1 MDAQSWNRHG
11 TCRWLFFFAIAVC
24 IASPFFTTPAKAN
37 ESGVT
42 WLFEQQG
49 HDGGMAAPPDE
60 TTPLPASLEALRALR
75 PVTDRAEAWGQ
86 LQQFVGQASGPG
98 IPDVPRRLIALSLSG
113 EVDAE
118 GLVELR
124 RHQNPDGGFAAESGH
139 QSSVLDTLD
148 ALEAFAAAGLSD
160 FDVLQPAIAF
170 VAARQRTDG
179 GFAASAVSPSSV
191 YLTARAAA
199 GLQRYRIEYGL
210 SGVLQAAAD
219 FLAARENDRGWGQTW
234 QSAQA
239 LLALLPGTAD
249 TGRHAVA
256 VDALRAAQ
264 GIDGSW
270 DGSVY
275 ATALALRVLGLA
287 AAEDRSSSPGSAT
300 LLGQVID
307 SRHGVVVPGGAV
319 TAHGGGVAAWMA
331 TTGPDGRFLL
341 RDLEPGPYTLAFSA
355 AGFQALTRNVDLV
368 AGQRFDLG
376 AVPLDMEPAS
386 ALVTG
391 RVTDAVTGEGIA
403 ATVALQ
409 GSGFATASAGPDG
422 QFALPVP
429 AGPVELLV
437 TANEYEPVQAA
448 AWIEPG
454 DRLVFSPA
462 MSRSGS
468 ADTEPSVTLAGRLL
482 DAETG
487 FTIPGSVV
495 RVVGTD
501 VMTLS
506 GVDGSFRLTL
516 VGAGQIRVELLHS
529 GYQPVTFS
537 LLTAAGTH
545 VDLGDWYLLPDPRSS
560 TTLLGLVT
568 DRESGSPVPGAR
580 VSAGPRVAFADPDGH
595 FRIDAIEDLAFEVV
609 ADAIGYRTLTGSLVL
624 QQHGWTR
631 LDVSLE
637 PTGIGGIRVVEVV
650 EHQEEYGAFE
660 EALFTVGVEN
670 RGEQEMPLVLVASVQ
685 GMANDFREDFVIPVP
700 SGGRDAAF
708 VLAPGEQ
715 VLRAVSWFTGNVPPG
730 LYRMVVQAW
739 TGDRATVLS
748 ENVGAVMI
756 TETARIGAFA
766 VQPEPRELVRGVSTE
781 VELVATM
788 RNASNVRTILD
799 FDVIVRSPS
808 GQPIHQQR
816 VQLEAEPL
824 PGLQGFSLTRFSH
837 GFDLAGAYPVEILGL
852 TGATVEA
859 LDVRGIDVAPN
870 VRVQG
875 THDLDPGQILPREDA
890 GVAVRLK
897 IEGMEDAQ

>member
-11 TCRWLFFFAIAVC
+11 MCRWLFFFAIAAC
-24 IASPFFTTPAKAN
+24 IASPFFTTVAKAN

-49 HDGGMAAPPDE
+49 HDGRIAAPADE
-60 TTPLPASLEALRALR
+60 TTAPHASLEALRALR
-75 PVTDRAEAWGQ
+75 PVTDQADAWVQ
-86 LQQFVGQASGPG
+86 LRQFVEQASGAG
-98 IPDVPRRLIALSLSG
+98 IPDVPRRLIALSLAG
-113 EVDAE
+113 ESDPE
-118 GLVELR
+118 GLAKLR
-124 RHQNPDGGFAAESGH
+124 RHQNPDGGFGAEPGQ

-148 ALEAFAAAGLSD
+148 ALDALAAAGVND

-179 GFAASAVSPSSV
+179 GFAAAAESPSSV
-191 YLTARAAA
+191 YLTARTVA

-210 SGVLQAAAD
+210 SGVLQAAVD
-219 FLAARENDRGWGQTW
+219 FLAARESDRGWGQTW
-234 QSAQA
+234 QNAQA
-239 LLALLPGTAD
+239 LLALLPSTAD

-264 GIDGSW
+264 GDDGSW

-275 ATALALRVLGLA
+275 ATALALRALGLA
-287 AAEDRSSSPGSAT
+287 AAEDSSSSPSSAT

-307 SRHGVVVPGGAV
+307 SRHGVVVSGGTV
-319 TAHGGGVAAWMA
+319 TAHGSGAGDWMT
-331 TTGPDGRFLL
+331 TTGPDGRFVLQ
-341 RDLEPGPYTLAFSA
+341 DLEPGPYTLAFSA
-355 AGFQALTRNVDLV
+355 TGFQTLMRNVELEAD
-368 AGQRFDLG
+368 QRSDLG
-376 AVPLDMEPAS
+376 AVVLDMEPEN

-391 RVTDAVTGEGIA
+391 RVADAVTGAGIA

-409 GSGFATASAGPDG
+409 GSGIVTASTGMDG
-422 QFALPVP
+422 HFALPVP
-429 AGPVELLV
+429 AGAVELSV
-437 TANEYEPVQAA
+437 TATDYEPVHAA
-448 AWIEPG
+448 AWVEPG
-454 DRLVFSPA
+454 DRLLFSPV

-468 ADTEPSVTLAGRLL
+468 TETEPSVILNGRLL

-487 FTIPGSVV
+487 FAIPGAVV

-516 VGAGQIRVELLHS
+516 AAAGQIRVELLHS
-529 GYQPVTFS
+529 GYQPITFT
-537 LLTAAGTH
+537 LLTTAGTD
-545 VDLGDWYLLPDPRSS
+545 VDLGHWYLLPDPRSS

-568 DRESGSPVPGAR
+568 DRESGAPVPGAR
-580 VSAGPRVAFADPDGH
+580 VSAGPRVAYADPDGH
-595 FRIDAIEDLAFEVV
+595 FRIDGIEDLAFEVV

-650 EHQEEYGAFE
+650 EHQDQYGAFE
-660 EALFTVGVEN
+660 EARFTVGVEN
-670 RGEQEMPLVLVASVQ
+670 RGEHEMPLVLVASAQ
-685 GMANDFREDFVIPVP
+685 GVANDFREDFVVPVP
-700 SGGRDAAF
+700 GGGRDATF

-715 VLRAVSWFTGNVPPG
+715 VLRTVSWFTGNVPPG
-730 LYRMVVQAW
+730 LYRMVVQVW
-739 TGDRATVLS
+739 TGDRVTVLS
-748 ENVGAVMI
+748 EGVGAVAI
-756 TETARIGAFA
+756 AETARIGAFA

-788 RNASNVRTILD
+788 NNASNVQTILD

-824 PGLQGFSLTRFSH
+824 PGLQEFSLTRFSH
-837 GFDLAGAYPVEILGL
+837 DFDLAGAYPIEILGL

-870 VRVQG
+870 IRVQG
-875 THDLDPGQILPREDA
+875 THGLDPGQILPREDA
-890 GVAVRLK
+890 GITVRLR